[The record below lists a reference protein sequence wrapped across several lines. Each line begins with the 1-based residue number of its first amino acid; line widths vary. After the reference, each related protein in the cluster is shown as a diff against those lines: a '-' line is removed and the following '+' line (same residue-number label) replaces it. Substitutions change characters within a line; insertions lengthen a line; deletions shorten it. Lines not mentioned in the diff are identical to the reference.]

1 MVVQDVLGQG
11 HDHRPHAALQRR
23 GEGALDHLDGALRAF
38 DLGRPLGQ
46 SAEDLAVVDFLEG
59 AAATVGQG
67 DLADEQDHRR
77 GVLMRRVHPDAGM
90 GRARSARDHA
100 DAGLAGQLA
109 IGLGHVGGAGLMAA
123 DDDLDLVAHVGQ
135 GVEHGQ
141 IAFAR
146 HTEDL
151 VDPVHHEGVDQTAGG
166 GVGSLR
172 HGFAVSRLKD
182 ELAMQPCGQASR

>member
-1 MVVQDVLGQG
+1 MEDVLGQG
-11 HDHRPHAALQRR
+11 HDHRAHAALQGR
-23 GEGALDHLDGALRAF
+23 GEGALDHLDGALGAF
-38 DLGRPLGQ
+38 DLGRPLGK
-46 SAEDLAVVDFLEG
+46 AAKDLAVVDLLEG
-59 AAATVGQG
+59 AAAPVGQG

-77 GVLMRRVHPDAGM
+77 GVLMRRMHADRGV
-90 GRARSARDHA
+90 GRPRSARNHA
-100 DAGLAGQLA
+100 DARLAGQLA
-109 IGLGHVGGAGLMAA
+109 IGLGHVGGAGLVAA
-123 DDDLDLVAHVGQ
+123 DDDLDPVAHIGQ

-151 VDPVHHEGVDQTAGG
+151 VHPVHHEGVDQTAGG